1 MGEPCLAGIDIG
13 TQGTK
18 AALYTVDGRL
28 LAEAFQASVLLRS
41 GQGTVEEDPEL
52 QLGSVC
58 ATIRSC
64 LEKCGA
70 NPSDVL
76 CVAIDGQM
84 AGVIGVGADGLAL
97 TPYDSWLDTRCAS
110 QVERMKSRAGS
121 EILEKTGNAPS
132 FNHGPKIL
140 WWKET
145 YPETYEAVR
154 SFVQPGGYAAMRL
167 CGLSGGQAFIDGTYL
182 HFSGFAD
189 NAKEVWDPG
198 LCREFGIDP
207 ARLPRIA
214 KPAEIIGRLT
224 GEMAARCGLK
234 EGTPVAAGCGDTAA
248 SFLSCGA
255 TGKGICVDVAGTAS
269 VFASTTDRF
278 VPDTKSGIMGVG
290 RSAVPGLWH
299 PYAYING
306 GGMNVLW
313 FAGRIAPGILSAG
326 NPSSGTPAAE
336 VTYEDLD
343 HLVKDLLPL
352 EDDPFFVPHM
362 EGRVAPNDSGI
373 RGAWAG
379 IKRSHG
385 LDRLYRSVLESVAF
399 EYALYLDAIRKMQ
412 KDLVI
417 TEMRITGGGANS
429 GAWNSIKSDVLALPV
444 RSVTGSGGAPMGAA
458 MLAAS
463 AAGVTEGP
471 AEIAGKWLS
480 FRTIAEP
487 DHVHDS
493 LNAARLAKYRY
504 LLEALSGFPAGVN
517 A

>member
-41 GQGTVEEDPEL
+41 GQGTVEEDPER

-84 AGVIGVGADGLAL
+84 AGVIGVGSDGLAL

-110 QVERMKSRAGS
+110 QVERMKKRAGR
-121 EILEKTGNAPS
+121 EILEKIMPVPADFRIIVAT
-132 FNHGPKIL
+132 
-140 WWKET
+140 
-145 YPETYEAVR
+145 
-154 SFVQPGGYAAMRL
+154 
-167 CGLSGGQAFIDGTYL
+167 LSGGQAFIDNTYL

-207 ARLPRIA
+207 VRLPRIA
-214 KPAEIIGRLT
+214 KPTEIIGRLT

-278 VPDTKSGIMGVG
+278 VPDMKSGIMGVG
-290 RSAVPGLWH
+290 RSAVQGLWH

-313 FAGRIAPGILSAG
+313 FAGKIAPGILSVG
-326 NPSSGTPAAE
+326 NPASGTPAAE

-429 GAWNSIKSDVLALPV
+429 GAWNSIKSDVLSLPL

-487 DHVHDS
+487 CHDYDS
-493 LNAARLAKYRY
+493 LYASRLAKYRY